1 MMHDECGVFA
11 VYDPAGAIETAA
23 RLTFLGLFGLQHRGE
38 ESSGIAVNQSGTLIC
53 QRRRGLVTEGFDEMA
68 ISVLKGHASIGH
80 VRYPSPL
87 DQSLEAAQPMLI
99 KSRRGQIALAFNGAL
114 TNAAQL
120 RSQLQEQGAIFQSRA
135 DSEIILALLARHQV
149 LEDNLEQ
156 SLLAMQSELEG
167 AYALVLITQDRVVGV
182 RDPHGIRPLCL
193 GEQNGIYML
202 ASESCAIDSAGG
214 HFQRDLR
221 PGEIISLTT
230 TGVKSRLPAQPL
242 PRHSCLFEYVYFARP
257 DSILDG
263 TNVFA
268 ARTAAGRQLALEHP
282 CPADLVIGAPDSGLA
297 ASIGYAEA
305 LGVPHGSGLL
315 KNRYVGRTF
324 LHADQLRREVLI
336 DLKFTALTEAVK
348 GKSIVLVDDSIVRG
362 TTTRRVIRLLR
373 EAGAKSVHMRVAS
386 PPLQYP
392 CLYGVETPGQHDLSA
407 CELTLGE
414 LTEHIAADSLQYLSL
429 AGLQAACGDPDSSC
443 SACFCGRYPVAP
455 SAAIAASIRHIDP
468 SWFFGHQDER

>member
-1 MMHDECGVFA
+1 MIHDECGVFA
-11 VYDPAGAIETAA
+11 VFDPAGTIETAA

-38 ESSGIAVNQSGTLIC
+38 DSSGIAVNQSGTLIC
-53 QRRRGLVTEGFDEMA
+53 QRRRGLVTEGFDEIA
-68 ISVLKGHASIGH
+68 LLVLKGHASIGH

-99 KSRRGQIALAFNGAL
+99 KSRRGQIALSFNGAL

-120 RSQLQEQGAIFQSRA
+120 RSKLQEQGAIFQSRA

-167 AYALVLITQDRVVGV
+167 AYAMVLMTQDRVVGV

-193 GEQNGIYML
+193 GEQNGLYML

-214 HFQRDLR
+214 QFLRDIK

-230 TGVKSRLPAQPL
+230 EGVLSRLPAQTL

-268 ARTAAGRQLALEHP
+268 ARTAAGRQLAE
-282 CPADLVIGAPDSGLA
+282 
-297 ASIGYAEA
+297 
-305 LGVPHGSGLL
+305 
-315 KNRYVGRTF
+315 
-324 LHADQLRREVLI
+324 
-336 DLKFTALTEAVK
+336 
-348 GKSIVLVDDSIVRG
+348 
-362 TTTRRVIRLLR
+362 
-373 EAGAKSVHMRVAS
+373 
-386 PPLQYP
+386 
-392 CLYGVETPGQHDLSA
+392 
-407 CELTLGE
+407 ELN
-414 LTEHIAADSLQYLSL
+414 I
-429 AGLQAACGDPDSSC
+429 
-443 SACFCGRYPVAP
+443 
-455 SAAIAASIRHIDP
+455 
-468 SWFFGHQDER
+468 